1 VARGVVAVIEVVHA
15 DLLECLDSL
24 PPFDAL
30 ITDPPYSPHVH
41 ENATSAG
48 TGGMG
53 VRERD
58 LGFDALSRDLRGAIV
73 SLAARASRW
82 SCVFSDFEGCYAW
95 MSACE
100 RAEYIRTVPWV
111 RWSQPQLSGDRPCTG
126 AEAVLVFH
134 ALRDGKAPMRKH
146 WNGPGSLVAFG
157 VDYDA
162 EARTHAPRRA
172 LRGKD
177 KHPTEK
183 PLDLMLDLVS
193 WFSDPGELVLDPC
206 AGSGTTALACRLLG
220 RSCLALE
227 RDAEWARRA
236 KARASGVL
244 SDRDRLRAAEWC
256 ASTSA
261 EASRVPAPK
270 AENGS
275 DVKTWERAQR
285 RESDAIM
292 VRGYLGVAA

>member
-1 VARGVVAVIEVVHA
+1 VIQVVHA
-15 DLLECLDSL
+15 DVLECLDEL

-41 ENATSAG
+41 DNATSAG
-48 TGGMG
+48 TGGRG

-58 LGFDALSRDLRGAIV
+58 LGFDALTCDLRGALA
-73 SLAARASRW
+73 SLAARANRW
-82 SCVFSDFEGCYAW
+82 SCVFSDFEGAYAW
-95 MSACE
+95 MSACDS
-100 RAEYIRTVPWV
+100 EYIRTVPWV

-134 ALRDGKAPMRKH
+134 ALRDGKVPMRKR

-227 RDAEWARRA
+227 RDPEWARRA
-236 KARASGVL
+236 AARVEGAPL
-244 SDRDRLRAAEWC
+244 SDRDRVRAQEWVH
-256 ASTSA
+256 STVA
-261 EASRVPAPK
+261 EADRTPAPK

-275 DVKTWERAQR
+275 DVKTYERAQR
-285 RESDAIM
+285 RIEDAGR
-292 VRGYLGVAA
+292 VGAALIAGAA